1 MPASSRSELSARLQ
15 FEQYDS
21 RVRGDVAP
29 SPYGGFLEAPPPPGG
44 SKQLSMMALPAA
56 PLRNRCRRSRA
67 RRPFL
72 QASEAAG
79 RRVLDVQVSRIMP
92 PVIDTNDELVEVP
105 IDSAERSSS
114 H

>member
-1 MPASSRSELSARLQ
+1 
-15 FEQYDS
+15 
-21 RVRGDVAP
+21 VAP
-29 SPYGGFLEAPPPPGG
+29 SPYGGFLEAPPAPGVPE
-44 SKQLSMMALPAA
+44 QMSMMALPAA

-67 RRPFL
+67 RPLL
-72 QASEAAG
+72 QASEAAV